1 MGRVRRMLRNYCPV
15 GLPGHHKSEEVFTN
29 LEMPVRFQLSARLS
43 SVVGWDNCVSIDDS
57 RVRSRPKRLRTCER
71 G

>member
-15 GLPGHHKSEEVFTN
+15 GLPGHHKPEEVFTN
-29 LEMPVRFQLSARLS
+29 LEMSARFQLDVRRTDVAGR
-43 SVVGWDNCVSIDDS
+43 DNYVSIDDS
-57 RVRSRPKRLRTCER
+57 CVRSRPQRLRTCER

>member
-15 GLPGHHKSEEVFTN
+15 GLPGHHKPEEVFTN
-29 LEMPVRFQLSARLS
+29 LEMPARFHLGVRRTD
-43 SVVGWDNCVSIDDS
+43 VVGRDNYVSIDDS
-57 RVRSRPKRLRTCER
+57 RVRSRPQRTCER